1 MGENIASKT
10 TDKGLISKTYK
21 QLIQLSG
28 FLLGS
33 VSKEPAC
40 NAEDLGLIPRLGRS
54 PREGNGNPLQDS
66 CLENLMNRGAWQTTV
81 HGVARVGHDLA
92 TKPPPYN
99 SIPEK
104 QTTQSKSGEK
114 T

>member
-40 NAEDLGLIPRLGRS
+40 NAGDQGSIPGLGRF
-54 PREGNGNPLQDS
+54 PGDGNGSPLQYSWPGDPK
-66 CLENLMNRGAWQTTV
+66 NRGDLQATV
-81 HGVARVGHDLA
+81 HGVPRVGRLSD
-92 TKPPPYN
+92 
-99 SIPEK
+99 
-104 QTTQSKSGEK
+104 
-114 T
+114 